1 MLKLQTIFFI
11 LFLQFVPLFTIQHS
25 PHLSIHSSNFF
36 EDFLEFS
43 SVFPNEDAF
52 LKDLML
58 VIKEFTNE
66 ISEEMK
72 ENQQRYEK
80 KAYEKEDLLDSLQN
94 RSEIL
99 EYEIKCLTKHIYMLE
114 EEIESNG
121 EELEKLLRSK
131 QQIIDMK
138 INESE
143 LFHAKLKEK
152 TNFDKDFIELLE
164 ALKLSYTGI
173 KSLLAKDV
181 NNREELVEKRMTLG
195 KIKAKKKTMK
205 NMNLMNFL
213 LLNEPFLAVAINSDL
228 TNRDTIM
235 KIVRRLE
242 EMIKGLEGNH
252 QGVDSDLRVLNESY
266 KKRVETLY
274 KEYEGIME
282 EISLFED
289 ARQKNQGFLLEKM
302 SFLKPK
308 LFRKEG
314 EMFKGKNHKKRE
326 SRGIT

>member
-1 MLKLQTIFFI
+1 
-11 LFLQFVPLFTIQHS
+11 
-25 PHLSIHSSNFF
+25 
-36 EDFLEFS
+36 
-43 SVFPNEDAF
+43 
-52 LKDLML
+52 
-58 VIKEFTNE
+58 
-66 ISEEMK
+66 
-72 ENQQRYEK
+72 
-80 KAYEKEDLLDSLQN
+80 
-94 RSEIL
+94 
-99 EYEIKCLTKHIYMLE
+99 
-114 EEIESNG
+114 
-121 EELEKLLRSK
+121 
-131 QQIIDMK
+131 
-138 INESE
+138 
-143 LFHAKLKEK
+143 
-152 TNFDKDFIELLE
+152 
-164 ALKLSYTGI
+164 
-173 KSLLAKDV
+173 
-181 NNREELVEKRMTLG
+181 
-195 KIKAKKKTMK
+195 
-205 NMNLMNFL
+205 MNLMNFL